1 MKLRRVIGLLVGAG
15 AGVLVQSVVVWSH
28 PHVWADMRSQLQI
41 ADDGTV
47 TGVRVEWVL
56 DKAYARDAL
65 DGLDANHDGIY
76 EPDELARL
84 TEENLKALSGYDYF
98 VAFRFNGEVQ
108 KNGVAKDGNQTYNPA
123 DGRLT
128 LTFTV
133 PLQTPLDPK
142 AGEVKL
148 KVYDPEFFIDF
159 EYVKEHPLLI
169 SKKLPEGCNAKLLPT
184 PSDASIEQTRQ
195 LLSTKSKDWKPENNE
210 DFGGMFAQATV
221 VECAK

>member
-1 MKLRRVIGLLVGAG
+1 MRQAFRVALVM
-15 AGVLVQSVVVWSH
+15 VLSLWPAAAWAH
-28 PHVWADMRSQLQI
+28 PHVWADMRSQLQV
-41 ADDGTV
+41 ADDGTI
-47 TGVRVEWVL
+47 TGVRVEWTT

-76 EPDELARL
+76 EPEELARL
-84 TEENLKALSGYDYF
+84 TEENLKALADYNYF
-98 VAFRFNGEVQ
+98 VVFRFNNEVQ

-133 PLQTPLDPK
+133 PLLTPLDPK

-159 EYVKEHPLLI
+159 EYVKDRPLLI
-169 SKKLPEGCNAKLLPT
+169 SKALAEGCKAKLLPT
-184 PSDASIEQTRQ
+184 PSDAQIEQTKQ
-195 LLSTKSKDWKPENNE
+195 VLATKGRDWKPENNE
-210 DFGGMFAQATV
+210 DFGAMFAQATV

>member
-1 MKLRRVIGLLVGAG
+1 MRPARIAALSVATGLWLSASTIM
-15 AGVLVQSVVVWSH
+15 AWSH

-41 ADDGTV
+41 ADDGKI
-47 TGVRVEWVL
+47 TGVRVEWTT
-56 DKAYARDAL
+56 DKAYAKDAL
-65 DGLDANHDGIY
+65 DGLDANGDGIY

-84 TEENLKALSGYDYF
+84 TEENLKALAEYNYF
-98 VAFRFNGEVQ
+98 VVFRFNGEVQ
-108 KNGVAKDGNQTYNPA
+108 KNGIAKDGNQSYNAA

-133 PLQTPLDPK
+133 PLATPLDPK

-169 SKKLPEGCNAKLLPT
+169 SKKLTDGCVAKLLPT

-195 LLSTKSKDWKPENNE
+195 LLSTKGKDWKPENNE
-210 DFGGMFAQATV
+210 DFGGMFAQAAIVDCTN
-221 VECAK
+221 